1 MKLVGQRIKKNR
13 EKIGMSLSELA
24 KRVGVSVSCLSQIEN
39 IKSFPSIFTLKKI
52 ADMLNTTVG
61 NLIGE
66 NERLSDNPLV
76 KNADK
81 KFVEKIRRGM
91 KLYLLSHHDPNKQME
106 AFFIKL
112 NKNALIDNF
121 MEKHPGQTFI
131 YLLKGEIEIT
141 LNDKEYNLKKYCSFY
156 IKSKGLVKIKNNFN
170 GISEALYV
178 ITP

>member
-52 ADMLNTTVG
+52 ADKLDTTIG
-61 NLIGE
+61 SLIGE

-76 KNADK
+76 KNSDK
-81 KFVEKIRRGM
+81 KFVEKIKRGM

-106 AFFIKL
+106 AFFIKFS
-112 NKNALIDNF
+112 KNALVNDF
-121 MEKHPGQTFI
+121 MKKHPGQTFI
-131 YLLKGEIEIT
+131 YLLKGAIGIT
-141 LNDKEYNLKKYCSFY
+141 LNDKKYNLKKGCSFY
-156 IKSKGLVKIKNNFN
+156 IKSKGLVEIKNNFN